1 MRKTSLKAFE
11 RIRKTLSGRRQM
23 VAIKIL
29 QKPGSTIRDV
39 AKALRVEKNTISG
52 RFSELE
58 RLKIIKDIGKKKYRG
73 SNLEHTKWEV
83 TIK

>member
-39 AKALRVEKNTISG
+39 AKAMKTYPNCISG
-52 RFSELE
+52 RFSELCQ
-58 RLKIIKDIGKKKYRG
+58 LGVIKEAGIKKYG
-73 SNLEHTKWEV
+73 KNNIPHTKWEV
-83 TIK
+83 IIK